1 MKNGIISTNL
11 LFFVAENERR
21 RIKMVF
27 SSLIFLCAFLPS
39 VLIVYNLSKNITYK
53 NIVLLLFSLLFYAWG
68 EPKWII
74 VMIITSI
81 VDYAAGRLIDKNAGK
96 AAAKVYM
103 VLSVVIT
110 LGVLIVFK
118 YLNFFTHVINS
129 VPFISVKET
138 SISLPIGISFY
149 TFQAMSYVID
159 VYRGKVP
166 VQRKYSSLL
175 LYVSMFP
182 QLIAGPIVRYSTI
195 SEQISSRSVTLE
207 QFSDGITR
215 FAAGL
220 AKKVVLANYL
230 GLLVD
235 TTLNSDLNA
244 LSSLGAWTGL
254 LAYFFQ
260 IYFDFSG
267 YSDMAVGMGKMLGF
281 TFEENFDYPYTAS
294 SITQFWRKWHISLGS
309 FFRDYV
315 YIPLGGN
322 RKFQLRNML
331 VVWLLTGFWHGASWN
346 FLIWG
351 FYYFLLLAFE
361 KYILKG
367 RLEKAPAFIGR
378 IYTVFFV
385 LVGWVFFYFD
395 DMTKIP
401 ATFKTLFGF
410 SSNSSFGADAVVL
423 KNNLILFAVCIAAC
437 IPIGRFVSNLKKR
450 IAQTVSGTIAVNFVT
465 VFYQITLLF
474 ISVSCLVGST
484 YNPFLYFRF

>member
-1 MKNGIISTNL
+1 
-11 LFFVAENERR
+11 
-21 RIKMVF
+21 MVF
-27 SSLIFLCAFLPS
+27 SSLFFLCVFLPTA
-39 VLIVYNLSKNITYK
+39 LIVYNSSKNITYK
-53 NIVLLLFSLLFYAWG
+53 NVVLLLFSLFFYAWG

-74 VMIITSI
+74 VMIITSL
-81 VDYAAGRLIDKNAGK
+81 VDYAAGRLIDKNRGRAI
-96 AAAKVYM
+96 AKFYM
-103 VLSVVIT
+103 VLSIVIT
-110 LGVLIVFK
+110 LGALVVFK

-129 VPFISVKET
+129 VPFITVKET

-159 VYRGKVP
+159 VYRGEVP
-166 VQRKYSSLL
+166 VQKKYYNLL
-175 LYVSMFP
+175 LYISMFP

-215 FAAGL
+215 FVAGL

-235 TTLNSDLNA
+235 NTLKSDLKL

-267 YSDMAVGMGKMLGF
+267 YSDMAIGMGKMLGF
-281 TFEENFDYPYTAS
+281 KFEENFDYPYTAA

-322 RKFQLRNML
+322 KKFQLRNML

-351 FYYFLLLAFE
+351 FYYFILLAFE
-361 KYILKG
+361 KFVLKG
-367 RLEKAPAFIGR
+367 KLESAPSFIGR

-385 LVGWVFFYFD
+385 LIGWVFFYFD
-395 DMTKIP
+395 DVSKIP
-401 ATFKTLFGF
+401 AAIKTLFGF
-410 SSNSSFGADAVVL
+410 SSNGSFGADAVVF
-423 KNNLILFAVCIAAC
+423 KNNLILFAVCIVAC
-437 IPIGRFVSNLKKR
+437 LPVGRLVSNAGKR
-450 IAQTVSGTIAVNFVT
+450 ISQTVGGTIAVNFVT
-465 VFYQITLLF
+465 AFYQITLLF